1 MILRKRPEK
10 IIFLAAVTAVSFNDT
25 SFQQILENR
34 LPDQSN
40 LQVTVA
46 KENFQVRIK
55 NSQSTK
61 FSMEVYPLHS
71 HLEYTDECIKLL
83 NAEWPRSS
91 HSRSH
96 SLAKSNDH
104 LPVSLVL
111 VRTSDQRLLGH
122 ARLCRIP
129 DRPEWCLL
137 ESVVIEKSERG
148 RGLGRHLVKE
158 CERFAQ
164 KVGFLTI
171 YLTTVDRESFYK
183 HCGYTVCD
191 PVITFDMQLLRDFH
205 ISAKLGFVLENPEE
219 HLPSYYNSW
228 NNTAA
233 NIRHL
238 LAAGNVRSTLEN
250 LPLLDVSPLC
260 SSHRQLRLAHLQ
272 LATLVSG
279 YIWCESEIGV
289 PKKVPRCLAVPYSQV
304 SEKLGL
310 QIGIAPHVTVALA
323 NYKQKCFC
331 IFNNKPFIADDHQL
345 LYFNFFDDDTNH
357 WFFLAT
363 VEVEVEFSNA
373 LPAFFHLA
381 KAIKDKDVSLLTEGL
396 KNLATAIHRMHAK
409 MRRLKERV
417 DANEFYHKLRP
428 FLSGTTGPAFQAI
441 GGIILEGVANDQP
454 MKLVGGSAAQSC
466 AIQCLD
472 TCLGVQHSADAGSF
486 LKLMRQFML
495 PNQRCFL
502 HWLETK
508 VNVRSFLLS
517 TCAVQLD
524 SIQAYNDCIG
534 AMTAFRRV
542 HVALVNSYIVK
553 PRQMEIISEPAQTL
567 GDHGTA
573 GTTVMPFLIS
583 LIQST
588 EQCKLNLP
596 LSD

>member
-1 MILRKRPEK
+1 MI
-10 IIFLAAVTAVSFNDT
+10 
-25 SFQQILENR
+25 
-34 LPDQSN
+34 
-40 LQVTVA
+40 
-46 KENFQVRIK
+46 
-55 NSQSTK
+55 SQ
-61 FSMEVYPLHS
+61 
-71 HLEYTDECIKLL
+71 L
-83 NAEWPRSS
+83 N
-91 HSRSH
+91 
-96 SLAKSNDH
+96 
-104 LPVSLVL
+104 
-111 VRTSDQRLLGH
+111 
-122 ARLCRIP
+122 
-129 DRPEWCLL
+129 
-137 ESVVIEKSERG
+137 
-148 RGLGRHLVKE
+148 
-158 CERFAQ
+158 
-164 KVGFLTI
+164 
-171 YLTTVDRESFYK
+171 
-183 HCGYTVCD
+183 
-191 PVITFDMQLLRDFH
+191 MQLLRDFH

-219 HLPSYYNSW
+219 QLPDYYNSW
-228 NNTAA
+228 NNAAA

-238 LAAGNVRSTLEN
+238 LASGNVRSTLEN
-250 LPLLDVSPLC
+250 LPLLDVSLLC
-260 SSHRQLRLAHLQ
+260 NSHRQLRLAHLQ

-323 NYKQKCFC
+323 NYKQKCSC
-331 IFNNKPFIADDHQL
+331 IFNNKPFLADDHQL

-363 VEVEVEFSNA
+363 LEVEVEFSNA

-381 KAIKDKDVSLLTEGL
+381 KAIKDKDVLLLTEGL
-396 KNLATAIHRMHAK
+396 KNLRTAIQRMHAK

-417 DANEFYHKLRP
+417 DANEFYYKLRP

-441 GGIILEGVANDQP
+441 GGIVLEGVANDQP

-472 TCLGVQHSADAGSF
+472 TCLGVQHSADAGNF

-502 HWLETK
+502 HWLETR

-534 AMTAFRRV
+534 AMTAFRRI
-542 HVALVNSYIVK
+542 HVALVNNYIIK

-567 GDHGTA
+567 GNHGTA
-573 GTTVMPFLIS
+573 GTTVMPFLIN

>member
-1 MILRKRPEK
+1 MISK
-10 IIFLAAVTAVSFNDT
+10 FN
-25 SFQQILENR
+25 
-34 LPDQSN
+34 
-40 LQVTVA
+40 
-46 KENFQVRIK
+46 
-55 NSQSTK
+55 
-61 FSMEVYPLHS
+61 
-71 HLEYTDECIKLL
+71 
-83 NAEWPRSS
+83 
-91 HSRSH
+91 
-96 SLAKSNDH
+96 
-104 LPVSLVL
+104 
-111 VRTSDQRLLGH
+111 
-122 ARLCRIP
+122 
-129 DRPEWCLL
+129 
-137 ESVVIEKSERG
+137 
-148 RGLGRHLVKE
+148 
-158 CERFAQ
+158 
-164 KVGFLTI
+164 
-171 YLTTVDRESFYK
+171 
-183 HCGYTVCD
+183 
-191 PVITFDMQLLRDFH
+191 MQLLRDFH
-205 ISAKLGFVLENPEE
+205 ISDKLGFVLENPEE

-323 NYKQKCFC
+323 NYKQKCFY

-381 KAIKDKDVSLLTEGL
+381 KAIRDKDVSLLTEGL

-428 FLSGTTGPAFQAI
+428 FLSGTTGPAFQAF

>member
-1 MILRKRPEK
+1 
-10 IIFLAAVTAVSFNDT
+10 
-25 SFQQILENR
+25 
-34 LPDQSN
+34 
-40 LQVTVA
+40 
-46 KENFQVRIK
+46 
-55 NSQSTK
+55 
-61 FSMEVYPLHS
+61 
-71 HLEYTDECIKLL
+71 
-83 NAEWPRSS
+83 
-91 HSRSH
+91 
-96 SLAKSNDH
+96 
-104 LPVSLVL
+104 
-111 VRTSDQRLLGH
+111 
-122 ARLCRIP
+122 
-129 DRPEWCLL
+129 
-137 ESVVIEKSERG
+137 
-148 RGLGRHLVKE
+148 
-158 CERFAQ
+158 
-164 KVGFLTI
+164 
-171 YLTTVDRESFYK
+171 
-183 HCGYTVCD
+183 
-191 PVITFDMQLLRDFH
+191 MQLLRDFH

-238 LAAGNVRSTLEN
+238 LAAGNATSSCSLATGNSCFWIHLVRKRDWCPKKGSTL
-250 LPLLDVSPLC
+250 
-260 SSHRQLRLAHLQ
+260 SS
-272 LATLVSG
+272 
-279 YIWCESEIGV
+279 C
-289 PKKVPRCLAVPYSQV
+289 
-304 SEKLGL
+304 
-310 QIGIAPHVTVALA
+310 ALFTSFGKA
-323 NYKQKCFC
+323 WSADWHCTSC
-331 IFNNKPFIADDHQL
+331 HTDDHQL

-428 FLSGTTGPAFQAI
+428 FLSGTTGPAFQSV